1 VSEKTRGTPR
11 SPRGFHARIEGVTV
25 LILEED
31 LLWSVRLR
39 NGVTA
44 AGHTPIV
51 FDRPA
56 EDLPEADM
64 VLVNLGSRRFPP
76 DEWIPRLR
84 ERGLYV
90 IAHTGHKESELI
102 ELGKSLV
109 VDQLVTNGMLARRL
123 PDILAKV
130 PLPPDED

>member
-1 VSEKTRGTPR
+1 M
-11 SPRGFHARIEGVTV
+11 

-56 EDLPEADM
+56 EELPEADM

-84 ERGLYV
+84 ARGVYV

-109 VDQLVTNGMLARRL
+109 VDRLVTNGMLARRL

-130 PLPPDED
+130 PLSADED

>member
-1 VSEKTRGTPR
+1 MTEKTNRPSR
-11 SPRGFHARIEGVTV
+11 SPRAIHARIDDVTV

-31 LLWSVRLR
+31 LLWSMRLR

-56 EDLPEADM
+56 EELPEADM

-84 ERGLYV
+84 EKGLYV

-123 PDILAKV
+123 PDILAKI